1 MTTRKNNVFFKK
13 LGIKFIALALIVLGL
28 TVVVDLSLRP
38 IVETVNAYECHAAV
52 SGIINDAIN
61 AELMREDINYSKL
74 VNLTTNAEGEVVSI
88 ESNVININLIKN
100 NIAQRIERELER
112 MEAVSIEIPIGT
124 LTGIQMLHGRGFS
137 VGMTV
142 RPLGYAETTIISEFT
157 EAGINQTRHRILVEI
172 DADVDAVIPGFSTNV
187 SIKTSIVA
195 AETVIMGRVPDAY
208 THVLSS
214 EEGLAGTL
222 EDYKAG

>member
-1 MTTRKNNVFFKK
+1 MTTRKNNAFFKK
-13 LGIKFIALALIVLGL
+13 LGIKFIALALILLGL
-28 TVVVDLSLRP
+28 TAVIDLSLRP
-38 IVETVNAYECHAAV
+38 IIETVNAYECHAAV

-112 MEAVSIEIPIGT
+112 MKAVSIEIPIGT

-157 EAGINQTRHRILVEI
+157 EAGINQTRHRIIVEI

-187 SIKTSIVA
+187 SIATSIVA

>member
-1 MTTRKNNVFFKK
+1 MTTRKNNAFFKK
-13 LGIKFIALALIVLGL
+13 LGIKFIALALILLGL
-28 TVVVDLSLRP
+28 TAVIDLSLRP
-38 IVETVNAYECHAAV
+38 IIETVNAYECHAAV

-157 EAGINQTRHRILVEI
+157 EAGINQTRHRIIVEI

-187 SIKTSIVA
+187 SIATSIVA